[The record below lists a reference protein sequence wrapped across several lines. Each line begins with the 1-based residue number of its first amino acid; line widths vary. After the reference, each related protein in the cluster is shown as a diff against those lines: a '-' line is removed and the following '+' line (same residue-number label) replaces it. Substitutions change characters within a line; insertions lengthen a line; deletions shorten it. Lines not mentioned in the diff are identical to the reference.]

1 MKGESMHTT
10 RENSRPAWAAFFL
23 AATLLVGCVNQQEQG
38 KRDIQ
43 KFMSYVAGEFVN
55 TEGDT
60 LVVAPVYARMIA
72 LDTVYVERTTHQGS
86 TSGRLIELA
95 PGKKGKIIQVA
106 YSFTQQN
113 QWRNLREQP
122 ELFTALLPKDVRAAG
137 TCDLKLS
144 DDRNQLTYS
153 CGGSAPE
160 TYTRVL
166 HGAPN

>member
-1 MKGESMHTT
+1 MKRNNLWLT
-10 RENSRPAWAAFFL
+10 WAAVVL
-23 AATLLVGCVNQQEQG
+23 AAALAGCVNKAEQS

-43 KFMSYVAGEFVN
+43 KFMASVAGEYLSA
-55 TEGDT
+55 TGDT
-60 LVVAPVYARMIA
+60 LIVAPVYARMIA
-72 LDTVYVERTTHQGS
+72 LDTIYVERTSANGG

-95 PGKKGKIIQVA
+95 QGKSGKILLLA
-106 YSFTQQN
+106 YGFTQKD

-137 TCDLKLS
+137 TCEIQLS
-144 DDRNQLTYS
+144 DDRNAVTYS

-160 TYTRVL
+160 TYTRSL

>member
-1 MKGESMHTT
+1 MNRMH
-10 RENSRPAWAAFFL
+10 RWISSGGVLPLVL
-23 AATLLVGCVNQQEQG
+23 ALCACVNAQEQT

-43 KFMSYVAGEFVN
+43 KFLGSAAGEYVSA
-55 TEGDT
+55 TGDS
-60 LVVAPVYARMIA
+60 LMVAPVYARMIA
-72 LDTVYVERTTHQGS
+72 LDTLYVERTSASGG
-86 TSGRLIELA
+86 TSGRLIALEA
-95 PGKKGKIIQVA
+95 GREGKILQLA
-106 YSFTQQN
+106 YGFTQQG

-137 TCDLKLS
+137 TCDIKLS
-144 DDRNQLTYS
+144 DDRNSITYS

>member
-1 MKGESMHTT
+1 MHRRIFTC
-10 RENSRPAWAAFFL
+10 AALVLSL
-23 AATLLVGCVNQQEQG
+23 ALGACVNQQEKT

-43 KFMSYVAGEFVN
+43 QFLGSSAGEYVSN
-55 TEGDT
+55 TGDS
-60 LVVAPVYARMIA
+60 LMVAPVYARMIA
-72 LDTVYVERTTHQGS
+72 LDTLYIERTSASGA
-86 TSGRLIELA
+86 TSGRLIALEA
-95 PGKKGKIIQVA
+95 GREGKILQLA
-106 YSFTQQN
+106 YSFTQQG

-137 TCDLKLS
+137 TCDIKLS
-144 DDRNQLTYS
+144 DDRNSITYS

>member
-1 MKGESMHTT
+1 MQRRLS
-10 RENSRPAWAAFFL
+10 SF
-23 AATLLVGCVNQQEQG
+23 ATFVLSVALCACVNQQEKT

-43 KFMSYVAGEFVN
+43 KFLGSAAGEYVSA
-55 TEGDT
+55 TGDS
-60 LVVAPVYARMIA
+60 LMVAPVYARMIA
-72 LDTVYVERTTHQGS
+72 LDTLYIERTSASGG
-86 TSGRLIELA
+86 TSGRLVALE
-95 PGKKGKIIQVA
+95 PGREGKILQLA
-106 YSFTQQN
+106 YSFTQQG

-137 TCDLKLS
+137 TCDIKLS
-144 DDRNQLTYS
+144 DDRNSITYS

>member
-1 MKGESMHTT
+1 MKRMPRWMSTCLGV
-10 RENSRPAWAAFFL
+10 AL
-23 AATLLVGCVNQQEQG
+23 AASLGACVNSQEQT

-43 KFMSYVAGEFVN
+43 KFLASSAGEYVSAN
-55 TEGDT
+55 GDT

-72 LDTVYVERTTHQGS
+72 IDTLYVERTSASGGTA
-86 TSGRLIELA
+86 GRLIALE
-95 PGKKGKIIQVA
+95 PGNDGKILQLA
-106 YSFTQQN
+106 YGFTQQG

-137 TCDLKLS
+137 TCDIKLS
-144 DDRNQLTYS
+144 DDRNSITYS

>member
-1 MKGESMHTT
+1 MGEDMNRMH
-10 RENSRPAWAAFFL
+10 RWISSAAALVL
-23 AATLLVGCVNQQEQG
+23 AVALVACVNSQEKT

-43 KFMSYVAGEFVN
+43 KFLASAAGEYVS
-55 TEGDT
+55 TAGDS
-60 LVVAPVYARMIA
+60 LMAAPVYARMIA
-72 LDTVYVERTTHQGS
+72 LDTLYIERTSASGG
-86 TSGRLIELA
+86 TSGRLVSLEA
-95 PGKKGKIIQVA
+95 GRDGKILQLA
-106 YSFTQQN
+106 YSFTQQG

-137 TCDLKLS
+137 TCDIKLS
-144 DDRNQLTYS
+144 DDRNKLTYS

>member
-1 MKGESMHTT
+1 MDRMQRWMSTC
-10 RENSRPAWAAFFL
+10 AVAVL
-23 AATLLVGCVNQQEQG
+23 ALALGACVNSQEKT

-43 KFMSYVAGEFVN
+43 QFLSSSSGEYVS
-55 TEGDT
+55 TTGDT

-72 LDTVYVERTTHQGS
+72 LDTLYVERTAANGT
-86 TSGRLIELA
+86 TSGRLVSLEA
-95 PGKKGKIIQVA
+95 DGKGKILQLA
-106 YSFTQQN
+106 YGFTQQG

-137 TCDLKLS
+137 TCDIKLS
-144 DDRNQLTYS
+144 DDRNSITYS